1 MRPGRRDDQLIRRV
15 AVKRTRQI
23 VEFYHHFNVERH
35 NLHYIGSRGF
45 S

>member
-1 MRPGRRDDQLIRRV
+1 MRTGRGSDQSIRRV

-23 VEFYHHFNVERH
+23 VEFYHYFNVERH
-35 NLHYIGSRGF
+35 NLHYIGSRGV